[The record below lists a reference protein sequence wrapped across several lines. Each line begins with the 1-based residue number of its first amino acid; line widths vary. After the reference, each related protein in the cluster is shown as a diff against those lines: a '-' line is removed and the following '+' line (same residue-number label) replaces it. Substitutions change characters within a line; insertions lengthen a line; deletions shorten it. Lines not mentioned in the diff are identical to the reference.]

1 MKQRRTF
8 RGFVATAI
16 SLAALTAT
24 VQSAFAL
31 TQPPPRI
38 ARDYTVWLTRAMDQC
53 VLTND
58 GPGPT
63 VSVVGQAGVPSAGCL
78 QQNSVTDNT
87 IGLNFGRLTVSQR
100 GRVGLFAAGLTA
112 GDQVAVQLTLR
123 VTRQVPHSKHPPGSN
138 KSVTFTDTLVTC
150 PAFAAR
156 PNGALAAATDLATCL
171 GPAASGLAAQ
181 TGSTNIEILDA
192 AVINAISGKA
202 IGVPGVVRK

>member
-16 SLAALTAT
+16 SLAALMAT
-24 VQSAFAL
+24 VQSAFAQ

-38 ARDYTVWLTRAMDQC
+38 ARDYTVWLTRAMDPC
-53 VLTND
+53 VLAND

-63 VSVVGQAGVPSAGCL
+63 VSVVGVGLPSAGCL
-78 QQNSVTDNT
+78 QQNSTTDNT

-112 GDQVAVQLTLR
+112 GDQVAVRLTLR
-123 VTRQVPHSKHPPGSN
+123 VTRHVPHTKHPPGSN
-138 KSVTFTDTLVTC
+138 KSVTFTDILVTC

-181 TGSTNIEILDA
+181 TASTNIESLDA